1 MITLV
6 KTGGKIL
13 EDETLLN
20 QQLQSFVQL
29 GGPKLLVH
37 GGGKRATDV
46 AEKLGVKTRMVK
58 GRRITSPEMLEVV
71 LMVFGGLMN
80 RTLVAQL
87 QALGQPALGLTGA
100 DLDLI
105 RAVKRP
111 VKDIDYG
118 MVGDIVSVQTEELL
132 ALLERGIVPVI
143 APLTHDKHGQIFNT
157 NADTVAA
164 TVAMALAESHP
175 TRLMLS
181 FEMPGVL
188 LDHKD
193 PESLLRELDESDFQA
208 YQASGAIAGGMIP
221 KLSNAFEALKAGV
234 AEVYICHANQ
244 LHLAGTDDFV
254 GTKVVLV
261 RSDLIA

>member
-13 EDETLLN
+13 EEETLLK

-29 GGPKLLVH
+29 EGPKLLVH
-37 GGGKRATDV
+37 GGGKRATDL
-46 AEKLGVKTRMVK
+46 AEKLGVETLMVK
-58 GRRITSPEMLEVV
+58 GRRITSPAMLEVV

-80 RTLVAQL
+80 RTLVAKL
-87 QALGQPALGLTGA
+87 QALGQQALGLTGA

-105 RAVKRP
+105 RAEKRP

-118 MVGDIVSVQTEELL
+118 MVGDIVSVQAEELL
-132 ALLERGIVPVI
+132 LLLERGIVPVI
-143 APLTHDKHGQIFNT
+143 APLTHDKQGQIYNT

-164 TVAMALAESHP
+164 TVAMALAESRA
-175 TRLMLS
+175 TRLILS

-188 LDHKD
+188 LDPQD
-193 PESLLRELDESDFQA
+193 PASLLPELDEADFQA
-208 YQASGAIAGGMIP
+208 YQASGAIVGGMIP
-221 KLSNAFEALKAGV
+221 KLSNAFAALKAGV
-234 AEVYICHANQ
+234 AEVFICHANQ
-244 LHLAGTDDFV
+244 LHRVGTDDFV